1 MDSPDA
7 SVAEASR
14 LAEIFT
20 QQRRGLL
27 RIAVL
32 LVGDRPT
39 AEDVVQEAFLG
50 LQRRWQGLK
59 DPASAV
65 PYARRSVINGC
76 HSVLRRR
83 AVAGRFRHPHEPA
96 TWSAESAALLS
107 EERREVLRALERL
120 PPRRREV
127 IVLRFYLDLT
137 DAEIAYTMGISE
149 ATVRSTAAR
158 ALRALGQTLGE
169 TP

>member
-1 MDSPDA
+1 MDHPDA
-7 SVAEASR
+7 GVAEASR

-20 QQRRGLL
+20 EQRPSLL
-27 RIAVL
+27 RVAVL
-32 LVGDRPT
+32 LVGDQPT

-50 LQRRWQGLK
+50 LQRRWRSLRQ
-59 DPASAV
+59 PAAARA
-65 PYARRSVINGC
+65 YARQSVVNGC

-83 AVAGRFRHPHEPA
+83 AVASRFRIPHEPA
-96 TWSAESAALLS
+96 VWSAESAAILS
-107 EERREVLRALERL
+107 EERQEVLRALERL

-127 IVLRFYLDLT
+127 LVPRFYLDLN

-149 ATVRSTAAR
+149 ATVRSTAVR
-158 ALRALGQTLGE
+158 ALRTLGHLLGE